1 LPTTFADPPNAGD
14 PGSRSQDAAD
24 RESRATVEAVREIV
38 VPALLRAASDRGWWD
53 PLTGTIDAGASVA
66 ETGSFEP
73 TSAIA
78 GGSSPTIVAGLDAA
92 AWSRLTLV
100 PRVIAP
106 ARVAAAHAL
115 VGAALRD
122 GARVTAAIA
131 NGGSVVGVALSAA
144 GNDRVDDLLALGV
157 APDQRRQGLA
167 GRLLAEHLASVDPG
181 RPIRARIGVAERDV
195 IEPLDYPTGVAI
207 ARRLL
212 ESAGFVVERAPDPVG
227 RIDPLAIVAI
237 RH

>member
-1 LPTTFADPPNAGD
+1 V
-14 PGSRSQDAAD
+14 
-24 RESRATVEAVREIV
+24 TVAAVREIV

-53 PLTGTIDAGASVA
+53 PLTDASDAGAGAAGVTEASP
-66 ETGSFEP
+66 TEP
-73 TSAIA
+73 PTADGA
-78 GGSSPTIVAGLDAA
+78 SPTIVAGLDAA

-100 PRVIAP
+100 PCVIAP

-122 GARVTAAIA
+122 GARVSVAIA
-131 NGGSVVGVALSAA
+131 NSGSVVGLALSAA
-144 GNDRVDDLLALGV
+144 GTDGQDDLLALGV
-157 APDQRRQGLA
+157 APGQRRQGLA
-167 GRLLAEHLASVDPG
+167 GRLLADHLAIVDPG

-195 IEPLDYPTGVAI
+195 VDPLGYPTRIAI
-207 ARRLL
+207 ARRLVVG
-212 ESAGFVVERAPDPVG
+212 AGFVVERAPDPVG

>member
-1 LPTTFADPPNAGD
+1 
-14 PGSRSQDAAD
+14 
-24 RESRATVEAVREIV
+24 

-53 PLTGTIDAGASVA
+53 PLTGPADAGASDA
-66 ETGSFEP
+66 GAGEP
-73 TSAIA
+73 SPTEPAIPE
-78 GGSSPTIVAGLDAA
+78 GSSPTIVAGLDAA
-92 AWSRLTLV
+92 AWSRLTLM

-115 VGAALRD
+115 VGAALHE

-131 NGGSVVGVALSAA
+131 NGGSVVGLALSVA
-144 GNDRVDDLLALGV
+144 GADGEDDLLALGV
-157 APDQRRQGLA
+157 APAQRRQGLA
-167 GRLLAEHLASVDPG
+167 GRLLAEHLATVDPA

-195 IEPLDYPTGVAI
+195 IDPLDYPTRIAI

-212 ESAGFVVERAPDPVG
+212 IGAGFVVERAPDSVG